1 MIIYVCVHIYAHKSQ
16 VTEIWLDSTYFKSY
30 LILFDD
36 SMMALAGPFGI
47 GNRSCIVAAIG
58 KRIYSLRWIVFWSL
72 LGWDHAKIV
81 ETCWTNSPNTSRWKT
96 CLAQG
101 RLITMS
107 LDLLRWTFKPTSL
120 SSRRPRG
127 QNGVTKPFDLNCKC
141 EGSGRWKPSGNLSGQ
156 NFAEHKQGW
165 TLETGQL
172 EEFERQAWHVVQDPL
187 FSAWNPEPEMT
198 SSARYSRF
206 SRWGGHCTLWPR
218 HSKRRIVERGR
229 EIKIDKQCEA

>member
-1 MIIYVCVHIYAHKSQ
+1 
-16 VTEIWLDSTYFKSY
+16 
-30 LILFDD
+30 
-36 SMMALAGPFGI
+36 MALAGPFGI